1 MPNLALHKPCVASSF
16 ENVGTVVE
24 NATDGDDGSRW
35 GSQHRDGE
43 WIQVDLQQEVALYQ
57 IKIHWEAAYAS
68 NYTIALSDDGKNW
81 TYQVY
86 TQSFPVEEALYVRY
100 LQVAPRSVQV
110 IADGTPC
117 AVEVEAQDQFQG
129 AFELKANDVEYDFYA
144 GAKDGDGKFAAAPV
158 AAADIRYDEA
168 SKSIVAHKT
177 GMYSMVAHV
186 VGGASV
192 AGVSGGALASVADTI
207 LVESLN
213 FEAINLA
220 YRKTATASSQNGDGS
235 GAEKAV
241 DGDTTGSRWESV
253 WQSDDEQLTVDLEQA
268 YMINK
273 VVVFWENARAKEYN
287 LQVSEDG
294 ESWQTVKNVKDS
306 PVGGETIEFA
316 PVAAR
321 FVRIHGVS
329 RVMEAYGYSIYE
341 LQVYGKS
348 VVTGIDSVR
357 DGFGDGSD
365 GNALKDGSGDASRSV
380 YDLNGIKYSKA
391 RKGNLSNGIYVV
403 GKRKIAFK

>member
-1 MPNLALHKPCVASSF
+1 M
-16 ENVGTVVE
+16 
-24 NATDGDDGSRW
+24 
-35 GSQHRDGE
+35 
-43 WIQVDLQQEVALYQ
+43 
-57 IKIHWEAAYAS
+57 
-68 NYTIALSDDGKNW
+68 
-81 TYQVY
+81 
-86 TQSFPVEEALYVRY
+86 
-100 LQVAPRSVQV
+100 
-110 IADGTPC
+110 
-117 AVEVEAQDQFQG
+117 
-129 AFELKANDVEYDFYA
+129 EYDFYA
-144 GAKDGDGKFAAAPV
+144 GAKDADGKFAAAPV

-168 SKSIVAHKT
+168 SKSIIAHKT

-186 VGGASV
+186 AGGAASV
-192 AGVSGGALASVADTI
+192 AGSSVKASVADTI
-207 LVESLN
+207 SVEALR
-213 FEAINLA
+213 FEDINLA

-321 FVRIHGVS
+321 FVRIQGVS

-357 DGFGDGSD
+357 DGFDDGSD
-365 GNALKDGSGDASRSV
+365 GNAMKDGSDDASRSV
-380 YDLNGIKYSKA
+380 YGLNGIRCSKA
-391 RKGNLSNGIYVV
+391 RKGNLSKGIYVV